1 MNISFYH
8 AVLPP
13 EGLYCALR
21 IKNGVVAPSFH
32 PTIQDLVDRGDE
44 LHAQDANV
52 FFALATFMGEAGGRT
67 AANADALRCFFVDID
82 CGEGKPY
89 ADQAEGASA
98 LRTFIATTGLPTPYI
113 VNSGRGLHVYWPF
126 HEVLTVATWK
136 PLARAFKQFC
146 VEHKLA
152 IDLNVTADAAR
163 VLRMVDTSN
172 HKVTPAVPVLLM
184 VEGVVSD
191 LATLK
196 ALMPPVVEAI
206 DWAAARGDG
215 VDAMTRALAGGD
227 YPASEFSRI
236 VRRSLRGTGC
246 AQIANAVQNSATLE
260 EPLWR
265 AALSIAWRCTDAET
279 SIHTLS
285 RGHPGYTAEGT
296 LHKAEGTQGPMT
308 CEWYRSNYSA
318 GCAGCTQR
326 VTSPI
331 ALGRKVE
338 AAEAIND
345 VYIVEQQLNPD
356 NAEVGA
362 GTTVQVEIPAY
373 PFPYFRGLHGGVYL
387 KSKDKE
393 SGDPIEVEVY
403 KYDLYLTSR
412 FYDSSEQGDGEG
424 ELVGVNLHTPHDG
437 IRRFIAP
444 VTHLLTK
451 EKMRDLLLKHG
462 VVAINKELDNLMAYL
477 AASIRNLQKSFASD
491 RTRNQ
496 MGWTPD
502 DSGFVVGELEYTAH
516 GVRLAPAASATKS
529 MAPKLMAKGSLAG
542 WTNIVNFY
550 DRPGMEAHALAVFFG
565 FGAPLLRLI
574 GGMEVRGAAINL
586 MSNQSGTGKTTAQMV
601 INSIFGHPSELLMKK
616 TDTGVSKMQWL
627 GTLNSMAATM
637 DEVTNYGDE
646 ELSELIY
653 DIPQG
658 RGKNRMESQTNKL
671 RVNNTS
677 WMTFVIMSSNS
688 SLYDKLTRLKSTS
701 DGELRRLIELRVSR
715 PADISKQESDLI
727 FGALAE
733 NYGVAG
739 PVFIQYVMKNREK
752 VAAQLKKIQARVDA
766 DLSLTQADRFYSIV
780 LACAFTGASIA
791 VKLGL
796 CKIGISR
803 VYAYALQVVGQ
814 IRVDIIAPA
823 ADNTLAA
830 QETLTTYIN
839 ENLNNAL
846 VINGARIPGNL
857 SAPTQSPRGPL
868 RIRYEPDTR
877 ELWIPAAALKDYF
890 VSRQVDFQ
898 QAIKEL
904 AERKVLKNG
913 GAAMTK
919 RIGSGAIGS
928 FDAMGIRCYCIDG
941 VSVGLSE
948 TTFTAA
954 DDGAALS
961 DT

>member
-13 EGLYCALR
+13 EGLYCALS
-21 IKNGVVAPSFH
+21 IKNGTVVPSFH
-32 PTIQDLVDRGDE
+32 PTIQDLVDRGNV
-44 LHAQDANV
+44 LHAQDTNV
-52 FFALATFMGEAGGRT
+52 FFALAAYTDAAEGRK
-67 AANADALRCFFVDID
+67 AANAKALRCLFVDID
-82 CGEGKPY
+82 CGAGKPY
-89 ADQAEGASA
+89 EDQAEGAAA
-98 LRTFIATTGLPTPYI
+98 LRAFIATTGLPTPYI

-126 HEVLTVATWK
+126 HEVLTTATWK
-136 PLARAFKQFC
+136 PLARAFKQLC
-146 VEHKLA
+146 AEHKLA
-152 IDLNVTADAAR
+152 IDLSVTADPAR
-163 VLRMVDTSN
+163 VLRMVDTAN

-196 ALMPPVVEAI
+196 ALMPPIVEEI
-206 DWAAARGDG
+206 DWSAAKGEG

-246 AQIANAVQNSATLE
+246 AQISNAVQNSATLE

-296 LHKAEGTQGPMT
+296 LQKAEGTQGPMT

-326 VTSPI
+326 ITSPI

-356 NAEVGA
+356 NAEIGA
-362 GTTVQVEIPAY
+362 DTKVQVEIPAY

-393 SGDPIEVEVY
+393 SGDPIEVEIY
-403 KYDLYLTSR
+403 KYDLYLSSR

-444 VTHLLTK
+444 VAHLLTK

-462 VVAINKELDNLMAYL
+462 VVAINKELDNIMAYL

-516 GVRLAPAASATKS
+516 GIRLAPAASATKA
-529 MAPKLMAKGSLAG
+529 MAPKLMAKGTLAK
-542 WTNIVNFY
+542 WSTIANFY
-550 DRPGMEAHALAVFFG
+550 DRPGMEAHALSLAFG

-586 MSNQSGTGKTTAQMV
+586 MSNKSGTGKTTAQMV

-688 SLYDKLTRLKSTS
+688 SLYDKLTRLKNTS
-701 DGELRRLIELRVSR
+701 DGELRRLIELRVNR

-727 FGALAE
+727 FGALAD

-739 PVFIQYVMKNREK
+739 PVFIQYVMQNREK
-752 VAAQLKKIQARVDA
+752 VIAQLKKIQSRIDN

-780 LACAFTGASIA
+780 LACAFTGISIA

-796 CKIGISR
+796 CAISISR
-803 VYAYALQVVGQ
+803 VYTYALHVITD
-814 IRVDIIAPA
+814 IRADIIAPA

-830 QETLTTYIN
+830 QETLTTYVN

-846 VINGARIPGNL
+846 VINGARTLGNL

-898 QAIKEL
+898 QAIREL
-904 AERKVLKNG
+904 ADRKVLKNG

-919 RIGSGAIGS
+919 RIGAGAIGS

-941 VSVGLSE
+941 IAVGLTD
-948 TTFTAA
+948 TTFAV
-954 DDGAALS
+954 DNGAALS
-961 DT
+961 NP

>member
-8 AVLPP
+8 AVLPS
-13 EGLYCALR
+13 EGLYCALSIR
-21 IKNGVVAPSFH
+21 DGTVIPSFH
-32 PTIQDLVDRGDE
+32 STIQDLYDRGNT
-44 LHAQDANV
+44 LHAQDTNV
-52 FFALATFMGEAGGRT
+52 FFALASYADAAEGRK
-67 AANADALRCFFVDID
+67 AANAATLKCFFVDID

-89 ADQAEGASA
+89 ADQADGAAA
-98 LRTFIATTGLPTPYI
+98 LREFIAATGLPTPYI

-126 HEVLTVATWK
+126 QEAIPVATWK
-136 PLARAFKQFC
+136 PIARAFKQLC

-152 IDLNVTADAAR
+152 IDLSVTADPAR
-163 VLRMVDTSN
+163 VLRMIDTAN
-172 HKVTPAVPVLLM
+172 HKVTPALPVLLM
-184 VEGVVSD
+184 VEGVTSD

-196 ALMPPVVEAI
+196 ALLPPIVDAI
-206 DWAAARGDG
+206 DWAAAKGDG
-215 VDAMTRALAGGD
+215 VDAMTKALAGGD
-227 YPASEFSRI
+227 YPASAFARI

-246 AQIANAVQNSATLE
+246 AQITNAVQNSATLE

-296 LHKAEGTQGPMT
+296 LQKAEGTQGPMT

-318 GCAGCTQR
+318 TCAGCTQR

-338 AAEAIND
+338 AAEAVND
-345 VYIVEQQLNPD
+345 VYLVEQQLNPD

-362 GTTVQVEIPAY
+362 DTKVKVEIPAY

-393 SGDPIEVEVY
+393 SGDPIEVEIY

-444 VTHLLTK
+444 VANLLTK

-462 VVAINKELDNLMAYL
+462 VVAINKELDNIMAYL

-502 DSGFVVGELEYTAH
+502 DSGFVVGELEYTAY
-516 GVRLAPAASATKS
+516 GIRLAPAASATKA
-529 MAPKLMAKGSLAG
+529 MAPKLMAKGTLTAWSTVA
-542 WTNIVNFY
+542 NFY
-550 DRPGMEAHALAVFFG
+550 DRPGMEAHALALFFG

-586 MSNQSGTGKTTAQMV
+586 MSNKSGTGKTTAQMV

-627 GTLNSMAATM
+627 GTLNSIAATM

-688 SLYDKLTRLKSTS
+688 SLYDKLTRLKNTS
-701 DGELRRLIELRVSR
+701 DGELRRLIELRVNR

-739 PVFIQYVMKNREK
+739 PVFIQYVMQNREK
-752 VAAQLKKIQARVDA
+752 VIAQLKKIQARIDN
-766 DLSLTQADRFYSIV
+766 DLTLTQADRFYSIV
-780 LACAFTGASIA
+780 LACAFAGASISM
-791 VKLGL
+791 KLGL
-796 CKIGISR
+796 HRIDISR
-803 VYAYALQVVGQ
+803 VYSYALQVIGQ
-814 IRVDIIAPA
+814 IRTDIIAPA

-846 VINGARIPGNL
+846 VINGTRIPGNL
-857 SAPTQSPRGPL
+857 NAPMQSPRGPL

-904 AERKVLKNG
+904 ADRHILKNS

-941 VSVGLSE
+941 VAVGLSE
-948 TTFTAA
+948 EAFTAA
-954 DDGAALS
+954 DNGAALS
-961 DT
+961 NP